1 MCRPDGE
8 GFGVLLTAGVSRD
21 IPTATA
27 TAAGSDLL
35 ADARPTRMQVQT

>member
-27 TAAGSDLL
+27 AGSDLL